1 MKVHLSLLLL
11 FSFCSISTMVLG
23 QKTSLD
29 TTIKEPVTIKLICKS
44 RDVPPVSML
53 IYCDGK
59 TLFLPANQKSKDF
72 FSKIDSNLIDTIR
85 VKKDKEF
92 LAKYDIEDEKAI
104 ILVYLNPT
112 FMDSSSKKIRS
123 KFN

>member
-1 MKVHLSLLLL
+1 MKIHLSLLLL
-11 FSFCSISTMVLG
+11 LSFCSISTMVLG

-29 TTIKEPVTIKLICKS
+29 TTIREPLTLTLICKS

-53 IYCDGK
+53 IFCEDK
-59 TLFLPANQKSKDF
+59 TLFLPANQESKDF
-72 FSKIDSNLIDTIR
+72 FSKVDTNLIDSIR

-92 LAKYDIEDEKAI
+92 LAKYDIEDEIGI
-104 ILVYLNPT
+104 ILVYLKPT